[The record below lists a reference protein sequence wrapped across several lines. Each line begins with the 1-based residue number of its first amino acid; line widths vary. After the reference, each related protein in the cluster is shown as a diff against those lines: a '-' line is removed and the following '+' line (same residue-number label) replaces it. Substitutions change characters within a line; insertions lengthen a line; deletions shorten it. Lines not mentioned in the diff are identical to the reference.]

1 MIFFE
6 LADELLYLR
15 NTTYI
20 PEIGYREPVTFRVF
34 DNENG
39 DVYSLQFAFY
49 FVQAPPLGNIFPHP
63 LNEGFSGIQ
72 SISL

>member
-1 MIFFE
+1 MVCFSRFERFFI
-6 LADELLYLR
+6 LYLR

-49 FVQAPPLGNIFPHP
+49 FVQAPPLQARFQEILDVGS
-63 LNEGFSGIQ
+63 FSQ
-72 SISL
+72 RP